1 MRGNVMLRKLGQ
13 SFQIA
18 LPKEIVKV
26 LGLRVN
32 DYLDINVEN
41 DRIVLEPKAVI
52 PKEQAYFFTPEWQKG
67 EKEADQDIRKKRVTK
82 TKNLKELFRELD
94 R

>member
-1 MRGNVMLRKLGQ
+1 MLRKLGQ

-82 TKNLKELFRELD
+82 SNA
-94 R
+94 

>member
-1 MRGNVMLRKLGQ
+1 MLRKLGQ